1 MLSRLLRRLLLG
13 QVLAGAVLGWFIAR
27 QTGAGLWLVAVTA
40 LLLPLATLKLS
51 ILTTA
56 IKSRAPGANAL
67 WWRSLF
73 GEYGASIRVYLLQQ
87 PWAKAAPEII
97 PVARPSFPTSSR
109 PRLPVV
115 LVHGYLCNHRVWDA
129 MADQLHRAGHPVLG
143 VDLEPLFTSIDRYA
157 PLIEQAVAQLCRQTG
172 ASKVALIGHSMGGL
186 AIRAWMRSH
195 GSGRVATAITLGTP
209 NVGTQIAHLTPTPN
223 GQQMCWHSAWLQEL
237 AASETAS
244 TRSLMRIALTPQD
257 NIVYPQ
263 REQVL
268 EDVPVTVFD
277 GLGHLELCFDKNV
290 IAWVLQQLE
299 DPAPGPPSMQATACP
314 GVGIRRV
321 TSPPLAHTQHLS

>member
-27 QTGAGLWLVAVTA
+27 QTGAGLWLVALTV

-67 WWRSLF
+67 WWRSLV
-73 GEYGASIRVYLLQQ
+73 GEILTALRVYLLQL
-87 PWAKAAPEII
+87 PWATAP
-97 PVARPSFPTSSR
+97 PVIQPATGAPL
-109 PRLPVV
+109 RLPVV

-129 MADQLHRAGHPVLG
+129 MASRLRRAGHPVLG

-172 ASKVALIGHSMGGL
+172 APKVALIGHSMGGL

-209 NVGTQIAHLTPTPN
+209 HVGTQIAHLTPTDN
-223 GQQMCWHSAWLQEL
+223 GEQMRWQSTWLQEL

-299 DPAPGPPSMQATACP
+299 DPAPAPPMSRMKQAPVRADLHLAQAPPS
-314 GVGIRRV
+314 
-321 TSPPLAHTQHLS
+321 